1 MIRQRQQDSR
11 SRVRSRKGSSLLE
24 STLVYT
30 AFLMLL
36 IGTIDLGHI
45 LFLHQSINERV
56 RDAVRYGT
64 SRTISNDTDIAVKN
78 IVLYNTPTPAQN
90 ASPSFGLTAQ
100 NVTVTRS
107 PGIGENPARLTVT
120 VTALAF
126 RFLTPFAH
134 GTRTAREI
142 KVTVPMEAE

>member
-1 MIRQRQQDSR
+1 M
-11 SRVRSRKGSSLLE
+11 E
-24 STLVYT
+24 ATLAYT

-64 SRTISNDTDIAVKN
+64 SRPAGNDTDTAVKN
-78 IVLYNTPTPAQN
+78 IVLYNTATPAQT
-90 ASPSFGLTAQ
+90 ATPSFGLTPQ
-100 NVTVTRS
+100 NVTVSRV
-107 PGIGENPARLTVT
+107 PGAGENPARITVT

-142 KVTVPMEAE
+142 KVTLPVETE

>member
-1 MIRQRQQDSR
+1 MTRRLHNNSR
-11 SRVRSRKGSSLLE
+11 RGSSLLE
-24 STLVYT
+24 ATLVYT

-64 SRTISNDTDIAVKN
+64 SRPISNDTDTAVKN
-78 IVLYNTPTPAQN
+78 IVLYNTATPAED
-90 ASPSFGLTAQ
+90 ATASFGLTPQ
-100 NVTVTRS
+100 NVNVSRTV
-107 PGIGENPARLTVT
+107 GVGENPSQLTVS

-142 KVTVPMEAE
+142 KVTLPLETE

>member
-1 MIRQRQQDSR
+1 MIHRHHQPSDARR
-11 SRVRSRKGSSLLE
+11 SERGTSLIE

-45 LFLHQSINERV
+45 LFLHQSITERV
-56 RDAVRYGT
+56 RDAARYGA
-64 SRTISNDTDIAVKN
+64 SRAISNDTDIAMKN
-78 IVLYNTPTPAQN
+78 IVLYNSATPAQN
-90 ASPSFGLTAQ
+90 ATPSFGLAAQ
-100 NVTVTRS
+100 NVTVSRT
-107 PGIGENPARLTVT
+107 PGVGENPNQITVS

-134 GTRTAREI
+134 GTRTSREI
-142 KVTVPMEAE
+142 KATLPVETE